1 MFYKLSLKSSVTV
14 TDDDVVITSLFHQIS
29 IYIMIPTEFFEI
41 MCLFLLRFMN
51 EYGKIE
57 IRNYFDIENYECDN
71 KTTSISHI

>member
-14 TDDDVVITSLFHQIS
+14 TDDDVVVTSLFHQIS

-41 MCLFLLRFMN
+41 MCLFFLRFMN

-57 IRNYFDIENYECDN
+57 I
-71 KTTSISHI
+71 